1 MKPARPVYILG
12 GAHTPFIG
20 KYHPDFIWKGHPQF
34 LTRKNPTIEEHLS
47 RAALRAMEDA
57 GADPERI
64 ERSFVSNF
72 AGECFVRQG
81 HLGAV
86 LAGVHPG
93 LRQKPSLRIEGA
105 CASGGLAV
113 ATAVESIAA
122 GTDLALVAG
131 VEVQTTVDAREGADY
146 LARAASYS
154 KQRSLDPF
162 TFPCLFARRA
172 LAYRKAHGVGREE
185 LAPAVLKAHQN
196 AARNP
201 FAHFHAIGS
210 AMTLERA
217 SAISTSN
224 PFFLENP
231 EYRECLTV
239 LNCSPVSDGASALV
253 LGSEKALRS
262 LGRSPSESVEIAA
275 VGMSADDIE
284 APLRPDFDLLSLT
297 TTETAARRA
306 YQSAGVR
313 PEQMEIAEVHDCFS
327 IAEVLMMEALGFAP
341 RGGGAQLI
349 ASGATALDGKIPVNT
364 GGGLVGFGH
373 PVGAT
378 GVKQAVEIYRQMLG
392 LAGAYQLG
400 RPPRLGISAN
410 MGGDDRTAVAMIYR
424 KPEGGGRKAEV

>member
-1 MKPARPVYILG
+1 MRPSRPVYVIG

-20 KYHPDFIWKGHPQF
+20 KYHPDFIWKGHPQY

-47 RAALRAMEDA
+47 RAALGAMEDA
-57 GADPERI
+57 RVDPERI
-64 ERSFVSNF
+64 ERSFVGNF

-113 ATAVESIAA
+113 AAGVEAVAA
-122 GTDLALVAG
+122 GTELALVVG
-131 VEVQTTVDAREGADY
+131 VEVQTTVDAREGADF

-154 KQRSLDPF
+154 KQRSMDPF

-172 LAYRKAHGVGREE
+172 LAYRNAHGVGREE
-185 LAPAVLKAHQN
+185 LAPAVLKAHRN
-196 AARNP
+196 AAKNP

-217 SAISTSN
+217 RAISTSN
-224 PFFLENP
+224 QLFLENP
-231 EYRECLTV
+231 EYREGLTV

-253 LGSEKALRS
+253 LASEKALRG
-262 LGRSPSESVEIAA
+262 LGRSPAEAVEVIA

-284 APLRPDFDLLSLT
+284 APLRPDFDLLRLA
-297 TTETAARRA
+297 TTETAAARA
-306 YQSAGVR
+306 YESAGAR
-313 PEQMEIAEVHDCFS
+313 PEEMEIAEVHDCFS

-341 RGGGAQLI
+341 RGQGAQLI
-349 ASGATALDGKIPVNT
+349 ASGATAIEGRIPVNP

-378 GVKQAVEIYRQMLG
+378 GVKQAVEIFRQMLG
-392 LAGAYQLG
+392 RSGAYQLP
-400 RPPRLGISAN
+400 RTPRLGISAN
-410 MGGDDRTAVAMIYR
+410 MGGDDRTAVVMVYR
-424 KPEGGGRKAEV
+424 KSAVNG